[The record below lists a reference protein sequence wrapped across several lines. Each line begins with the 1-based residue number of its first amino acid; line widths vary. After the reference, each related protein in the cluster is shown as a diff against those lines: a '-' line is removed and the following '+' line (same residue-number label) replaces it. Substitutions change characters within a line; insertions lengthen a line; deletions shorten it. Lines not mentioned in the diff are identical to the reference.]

1 MEYGNTAII
10 FMVVAVVS
18 CVLALSFFGIYY
30 LNKIVDQNA
39 PEGGSARKT

>member
-18 CVLALSFFGIYY
+18 CVLALSFFGVYC
-30 LNKIVDQNA
+30 LDKFVDQNTR
-39 PEGGSARKT
+39 EGGSVRQP

>member
-18 CVLALSFFGIYY
+18 CVLALSFFGVYY
-30 LNKIVDQNA
+30 LNKIR
-39 PEGGSARKT
+39 P